1 MRRTFV
7 FATTGTE
14 AMEVKKVTTD
24 KLFRGLLILT
34 CALFHHFK
42 NQKPAV
48 LNLRFFRLSLRAR
61 PGNSMPKIYLKTYGC
76 QMNERDSEQV
86 LRTFSEGGYTVTT
99 KENEAD
105 AILINTCSVRD
116 QAEQKA
122 LGKMGHMMHAGR
134 DRKHVVYGFMGC
146 MAQSRGDE
154 LFKVVPSLD
163 VVVGTQK
170 YHRVF
175 EYVDTILKRRLEA
188 RMDDPTYSLRGDSV
202 CDVAEEEGSQN
213 TIRDHVVKPRE
224 SSAFVSIMQGCNMRC
239 SFCIVPDTRG
249 KERGRPIHDIVGEVR
264 HLAANGV
271 KEVTLLGQ
279 IVNLY
284 GRNEFPKINGKS
296 PFVQLLEAAHE
307 IEGIERIRFTSPHP
321 IGYRDDLIAAFT
333 YLPKLC
339 SHIHFP
345 MQSGSDR
352 ILREMRR
359 PYRNEKFIEICE
371 KMKAA
376 RPGIAI
382 TTDIIVGFPG
392 ETEEDF
398 QMTIDTVE
406 RLQFDNAFV
415 FRYSKRRNTPAAEM
429 ENQLAEPEKESRNQ
443 RLLDVVNRIAIA
455 KNAELVGTTQRVLC
469 EGPSKTKAT
478 RLSGRSEQ
486 NKVVIF
492 DGEPDRL
499 VGRLLD
505 IHIEESGGFSL
516 FGSVV

>member
-1 MRRTFV
+1 
-7 FATTGTE
+7 
-14 AMEVKKVTTD
+14 
-24 KLFRGLLILT
+24 
-34 CALFHHFK
+34 
-42 NQKPAV
+42 
-48 LNLRFFRLSLRAR
+48 
-61 PGNSMPKIYLKTYGC
+61 MPKVYVRTYGC

-86 LRTFSEGGYTVTT
+86 LRMFTEGGYTVTQH
-99 KENEAD
+99 ERDAD
-105 AILINTCSVRD
+105 AVLINTCSVRD

-122 LGKMGHMMHAGR
+122 LGKMGSMIHAGR
-134 DRKHVVYGFMGC
+134 DRRHVVYGFMGC

-154 LFKVVPSLD
+154 LFKTVPGLD

-175 EYVDTILKRRLEA
+175 DYVDSILKRRLES
-188 RMDDPTYSLRGDSV
+188 RMDDPQWSLRGETV

-213 TIRDHVVKPRE
+213 TIRDHIPKGQAAT
-224 SSAFVSIMQGCNMRC
+224 AFVSIMQGCNMRC

-249 KERGRPIHDIVGEVR
+249 KERARPIADVVGEVR
-264 HLAANGV
+264 SLAQRGV
-271 KEVTLLGQ
+271 REVTLLGQ

-284 GRNEFPKINGKS
+284 GRTELPKVDGKS
-296 PFVQLLEAAHE
+296 PFVQLLEAVHE
-307 IEGIERIRFTSPHP
+307 VDGIDRIRFTSPHP
-321 IGYRDDLIAAFT
+321 IGYRDDLVAAFT

-359 PYRNEKFIEICE
+359 PYKNGKFVEICE

-376 RPGIAI
+376 RADLAI

-398 QMTIDTVE
+398 QATIDTVE

-429 ENQLAEPEKESRNQ
+429 DGQLSEREKEDRNQ
-443 RLLDVVNRIAIA
+443 RLLDVVNRIAKE
-455 KNAELVGTTQRVLC
+455 KNAALVGTTQQVLC
-469 EGPSKTKAT
+469 EGPSKTNAA
-478 RLSGRSEQ
+478 RLSGRTPQ
-486 NKVVIF
+486 NKIVVF
-492 DGEPDRL
+492 DGDAHRL
-499 VGRLLD
+499 TGQILD
-505 IHIEESGGFSL
+505 IQIEESGGFTL
-516 FGSVV
+516 FGSLV